1 MSQGHFTL
9 QLRLL
14 YIECIHE
21 FTKTVI
27 LMHEWNLN
35 ILYLEYILLHEHN
48 MTLGQ
53 QIHNFISQTAS
64 LMDKIA
70 NQKLTYYFIPNA
82 QNDKLNEY

>member
-1 MSQGHFTL
+1 
-9 QLRLL
+9 
-14 YIECIHE
+14 
-21 FTKTVI
+21 
-27 LMHEWNLN
+27 
-35 ILYLEYILLHEHN
+35 

-82 QNDKLNEY
+82 QTDKLNEY